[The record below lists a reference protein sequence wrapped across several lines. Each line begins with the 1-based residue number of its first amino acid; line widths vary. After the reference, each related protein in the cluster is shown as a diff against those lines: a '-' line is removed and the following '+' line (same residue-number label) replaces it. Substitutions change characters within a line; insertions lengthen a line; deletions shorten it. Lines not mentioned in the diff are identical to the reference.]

1 MSASFRQLIDVGDI
15 DGLVRLIDDL
25 TSDRDW
31 ETLFELRS
39 SARAAVASGR
49 QVWPAATLAEYR
61 LALRAPASLAAR
73 VLDDAGRFTL
83 GPLTEVVAQDH
94 TFADLSPYLSEGPI
108 QAYVA
113 HERAIRGESIDV
125 EVFPAL
131 DIPARLAQWE
141 PTYLLPTYRDSGLE
155 VATLDLPMEFTPLEG
170 QHAESIDCADV
181 TEAFRLLIE
190 PWTTSESIAWN
201 VASTRGAAH
210 SAIHALTPSG
220 RVATLSSH
228 DALRW
233 LTWIGASGGPDGRRR
248 GNAAGRFSTWW
259 LLAALTDSLD
269 SWPPAA
275 MDRLDQL
282 NWFWWDNGHDRQGWS
297 VGIAVHDTSADASW
311 AFEAR
316 DRSAS

>member
-1 MSASFRQLIDVGDI
+1 MTTSFRQLIDVGDI

-31 ETLFELRS
+31 DTLFELRA
-39 SARAAVASGR
+39 SARAAATSGR

-94 TFADLSPYLSEGPI
+94 TFADLSPHLSDGPI

-113 HERAIRGESIDV
+113 HERAIRGESIDID
-125 EVFPAL
+125 VFPAL
-131 DIPARLAQWE
+131 DIPARLARWE
-141 PTYLLPTYRDSGLE
+141 PSYLLPTYRDAGLD
-155 VATLDLPMEFTPLEG
+155 VATLDQPIDFAPLEEEL
-170 QHAESIDCADV
+170 AESIDCVDV

-190 PWTTSESIAWN
+190 PWTTSESMSWS
-201 VASTRGAAH
+201 VASTRGAAP
-210 SAIHALTPSG
+210 SAIRACGTSTG
-220 RVATLSSH
+220 RVASLTSH

-248 GNAAGRFSTWW
+248 
-259 LLAALTDSLD
+259 
-269 SWPPAA
+269 
-275 MDRLDQL
+275 
-282 NWFWWDNGHDRQGWS
+282 
-297 VGIAVHDTSADASW
+297 
-311 AFEAR
+311 
-316 DRSAS
+316 